1 MCQILKTLQR
11 ALYFPEDLASGAT
24 IGYHCTVVECLHASS
39 QLNPT
44 RPDLWLYRV
53 FVPSLQ
59 KYVVV
64 PSRDL
69 FGLAETDPD
78 FFERV
83 SGEYC
88 RTCEIRF
95 DGPLEF
101 DNAVVSGAFRLWGRQ
116 WESFHFRKR
125 DLPYSSYE
133 LTRPVR
139 QGNTKEGSLSYGVP
153 QTEVLDRSY
162 VLSALIEII
171 GNASWQSE
179 NAPEGA

>member
-1 MCQILKTLQR
+1 MCQVLKTLQR

-53 FVPSLQ
+53 FVPYLK

-69 FGLAETDPD
+69 FGLADIDPD

-88 RTCEIRF
+88 RAYEIRF
-95 DGPLEF
+95 DGPLES
-101 DNAVVSGAFRLWGRQ
+101 DNTVVRGAFRLQGRQ
-116 WESFHFRKR
+116 WEPFHFRKR

-133 LTRPVR
+133 LARPVR
-139 QGNTKEGSLSYGVP
+139 HGNTEEGALSYGVP

-162 VLSALIEII
+162 VLTALTEIM
-171 GNASWQSE
+171 GSTRWRCE